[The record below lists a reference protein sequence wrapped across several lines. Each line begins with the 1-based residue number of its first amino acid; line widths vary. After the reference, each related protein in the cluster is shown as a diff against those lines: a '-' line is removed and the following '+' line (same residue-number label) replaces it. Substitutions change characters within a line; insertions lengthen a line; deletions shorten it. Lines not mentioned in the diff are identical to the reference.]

1 MPTDPPSLAAPVDA
15 VPLALLAEIRALA
28 QAVAVEGRAT
38 YRDWRPHLRRAGIA
52 ASMLNFA
59 QYLALRRR
67 DLRPL
72 QERLMRL
79 GLSSLGR
86 LEGRVMVTLE
96 AVEGALAAATDAA
109 PRVKNR
115 PWPPAERRFRRGQH
129 ALASHTDSLFGP
141 APAGRRTRIL
151 VTLPS
156 EAAEDPGFLL
166 DLAHHG
172 ADAVRINCAHD
183 GPEAWIAMA
192 KHARAAGRAQ
202 GRDIKVLMDIA
213 GPKLRTGA
221 IRHPDDEKRLQP
233 GDRLLLVRSEAELDI
248 PSEIGFRAVCEPPEV
263 LDALKPGKPVALDD
277 GKLGTIVETLCPGGS
292 VIVRVARAPLKGFKL
307 HPEKGLNFPGV
318 ELALPA
324 LNAKDLTDLETI
336 ARHADIVGHS
346 FVQSAADVA
355 SLQAALAARQAK
367 GAAPL
372 GIIAK
377 IETVRAVRNL
387 PEIIVQAAGR
397 QPFGVMIARGDLAV
411 EIGFTRLAEIQ
422 EEILWLC
429 EAASVPVV
437 WATQVLEEMV
447 KSGLPTRGEMTDA
460 AMSGRAECVML
471 NKGENVGQAI
481 DVLDGL
487 LRRMAEHQTKKTY
500 NLRALHSW

>member
-1 MPTDPPSLAAPVDA
+1 MDHAATTTRPPADPA
-15 VPLALLAEIRALA
+15 IRALRA
-28 QAVAVEGRAT
+28 ELDALARAVALEGRAT
-38 YRDWRPHLRRAGIA
+38 FRDWRPRLRRAEIA
-52 ASMLNFA
+52 ADMLNFA

-72 QERLMRL
+72 QERLMAL

-86 LEGRVMVTLE
+86 LESRVMVTLE
-96 AVEGALAAATDAA
+96 AVAGALAAASGGHGGPA
-109 PRVKNR
+109 
-115 PWPPAERRFRRGQH
+115 WPPAERRFRRGQR
-129 ALASHTDSLFGP
+129 ALAAHAETLFGP
-141 APAGRRTRIL
+141 VPGGRRTRIL

-156 EAAEDPGFLL
+156 EAAEDPGFTAA
-166 DLAHHG
+166 LARHG

-192 KHARAAGRAQ
+192 RHARAAGRAV
-202 GRDIKVLMDIA
+202 GREIKVLMDIA

-221 IRHPDDEKRLQP
+221 VRHPDEEKWLEP
-233 GDRLLLVRSEAELDI
+233 GDRLLLVRDEAALDMA
-248 PSEIGFRAVCEPPEV
+248 SEIGFRAVCEPAQV
-263 LDALKPGKPVALDD
+263 LDALSPGAAVALDD
-277 GKLGTIVETLCPGGS
+277 GKLGTTVEALCPGGA
-292 VIVRVARAPLKGFKL
+292 VIVRVDRAPLKGFKL
-307 HPEKGLNFPGV
+307 HREKGLNFPGLD
-318 ELALPA
+318 LALPA
-324 LNAKDLTDLETI
+324 LNAKDLADLETI
-336 ARHADIVGHS
+336 AGHADMVGHS

-355 SLQAALAARQAK
+355 ALQAALAGRQRP
-367 GAAPL
+367 GRAPL
-372 GIIAK
+372 AIIAK
-377 IETVRAVRNL
+377 IETLRAVRNL
-387 PEIIVQAAGR
+387 PEIIVQAVGR

-429 EAASVPVV
+429 EAAAVPVV

-471 NKGENVGQAI
+471 NKGGNIGQAI

>member
-1 MPTDPPSLAAPVDA
+1 MAAETTPE
-15 VPLALLAEIRALA
+15 ALLAELRTLSRD
-28 QAVAVEGRAT
+28 VAAEGRAT
-38 YRDWRPHLRRAGIA
+38 YAGWRPHLHRAAIA

-72 QERLMRL
+72 QERLMGH

-96 AVEGALAAATDAA
+96 AVTAALAAANGEAL
-109 PRVKNR
+109 PRHR
-115 PWPPAERRFRRGQH
+115 PWPPAERRFRRGQR
-129 ALASHTDSLFGP
+129 ALAAQSDSLFGP

-156 EAAEDPGFLL
+156 EASEDPGFLR
-166 DLAHHG
+166 DLARHG

-192 KHARAAGRAQ
+192 RHARAAGRAE
-202 GRDIKVLMDIA
+202 GREIKVLMDIA

-221 IRHPDDEKRLQP
+221 VRHPDGEKRLHA
-233 GDRLLLVRSEAELDI
+233 GDRLLLVRSEAALDVAA
-248 PSEIGFRAVCEPPEV
+248 ETGFRAVCEPPEV
-263 LDALKPGKPVALDD
+263 LDALKPGSQVALDD
-277 GKLGTIVETLCPGGS
+277 GKLGATVETLCPDGA
-292 VIVRVARAPLKGFKL
+292 VLVAVERAPLKGFKL
-307 HPEKGLNFPGV
+307 QPEKGLNFPGV
-318 ELALPA
+318 DLALPA
-324 LNAKDLTDLETI
+324 LNAKDLADLETI
-336 ARHADIVGHS
+336 VHHADMVGHS
-346 FVQSAADVA
+346 FVQSAADA
-355 SLQAALAARQAK
+355 ACLQAALAERQPK

-377 IETVRAVRNL
+377 IETIRAVRNL
-387 PEIIVQAAGR
+387 PEIIVQAVGR

-471 NKGENVGQAI
+471 NKGENVVQAI

-500 NLRALHSW
+500 NLRALHSWSA